1 MDNIITMND
10 IVDAISIK
18 INNIFNQD
26 KKVYHIYD
34 TKSKQGFE
42 NPCFFIKLLNGSIS
56 QFIGNR
62 YDNKLYFDI
71 QGFVIDENDRELRNM
86 ADSLQNLEYIKLLN
100 NDLLNARKMRYEF
113 KDGVLHFFVD
123 YSFIGKKVEI
133 PIDAMEKLSING
145 EVKSDEEK

>member
-26 KKVYHIYD
+26 KKVYH
-34 TKSKQGFE
+34 
-42 NPCFFIKLLNGSIS
+42 
-56 QFIGNR
+56 R

-100 NDLLNARKMRYEF
+100 NDLLNARKIRYEI

-133 PIDAMEKLSING
+133 PVDAMEKLSING
-145 EVKSDEEK
+145 EVKSDEKE

>member
-42 NPCFFIKLLNGSIS
+42 YPCFFIKLLNGSIS

-71 QGFVIDENDRELRNM
+71 QGFVIDENEPTM
-86 ADSLQNLEYIKLLN
+86 HYI
-100 NDLLNARKMRYEF
+100 
-113 KDGVLHFFVD
+113 LHAG
-123 YSFIGKKVEI
+123 I
-133 PIDAMEKLSING
+133 
-145 EVKSDEEK
+145 

>member
-18 INNIFNQD
+18 INNIFNQE
-26 KKVYHIYD
+26 KQVYHIYD
-34 TKSKQGFE
+34 TKTNQGFE
-42 NPCFFIKLLNGSIS
+42 YPCLYIKLLNGSMS

-62 YDNKLYFDI
+62 YDNRLYFDI
-71 QGFVIDENDRELRNM
+71 QGFVVDENERELRNM
-86 ADSLQNLEYIKLLN
+86 ADSLQNLEYIKLLS
-100 NDLLNARKMRYEF
+100 NDLLNARKMRYEI

-133 PIDAMEKLSING
+133 PVDAMEKLSINE
-145 EVKSDEEK
+145 EVKSDEKE